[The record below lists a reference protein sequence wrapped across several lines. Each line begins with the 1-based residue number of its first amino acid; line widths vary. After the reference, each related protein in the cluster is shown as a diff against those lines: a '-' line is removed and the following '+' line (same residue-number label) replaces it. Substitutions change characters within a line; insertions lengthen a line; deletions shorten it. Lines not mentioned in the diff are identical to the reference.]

1 MTRYQ
6 ALYRKYRPQ
15 RFDEVIGQDHVVG
28 TLSRE
33 VTDEKV
39 AHAYLFAGPRGTGK
53 TTTARLLAKSLNCTN
68 RTTGAEPCN
77 ECASCL
83 GITEGTSLDVIELD
97 AASHNKVEDVR
108 EIRVNVGTVAAAEGA
123 RRIYILDEAHMLSR
137 AAGNALLKTL
147 EEPPEHVVFVLATT
161 EPYKLLD
168 TIRSRS
174 QRFDFHP
181 VTSETLIEYL
191 AEISE
196 REGFTADHSGL
207 SMIATHAR
215 GSVRDSMSLLEQ
227 VAALGDGTVSSEG
240 VTRALGLAD
249 DEAFTG
255 LVTAISNQ
263 DAPAAL
269 GLVAQL
275 ASRGADLR
283 RFVADSLGFFRGIF
297 LAQYAPNLE
306 EITDEPPE
314 ILDDWRR
321 LAKTIPSS
329 DVLRAIDLF
338 SEALLHLRQ
347 GREERLMLELAVIR
361 LTRPETTVDAEALAA
376 ALPEA
381 AGRSERPIRVEVGWA
396 EVPPP
401 FTDDEA
407 EALLATVDRANGR
420 VLPTTVRG
428 IALDLPGEEFALA
441 WRSSDGGSELVLE
454 LDETVAQEVLES
466 FVAERTNI
474 ASQGGR
480 FEVVSGEVQIIL
492 PEESEVC
499 CDPVAVASV
508 EDALLATDPPAEP
521 IDLPLRDAD
530 DEQARAELEELG
542 INELVASFTT
552 NHACC
557 QNRVENI
564 HRIADITRGVV
575 IRPGATFSVN
585 NYVGRRTEDNGFVS
599 DGVIQDGVF
608 EKQVGG
614 GISQYA
620 TTLFNSAFR
629 AGLDFGEYQSH
640 SLYISR
646 YPYGVEA
653 TLSYPHP
660 DLQIINSTP
669 YGVLLW
675 PSYTGS
681 SITINLYSTKHI
693 NVEQTGQT
701 ESAQDQCTRVTT
713 TRKRTYD
720 DGTAK
725 DDSVFAVYR
734 PGEGLRCDGSS
745 TVTTTTSPPPPPST
759 EPPPTTEPPPP
770 ATTAAPPPVT
780 EPPPTTAATTTTVA
794 P

>member
-68 RTTGAEPCN
+68 RTASAEPCN
-77 ECASCL
+77 ECASCI
-83 GITEGTSLDVIELD
+83 GITEGSSLDVIELD

-181 VTSETLIEYL
+181 VSSETLIEYL
-191 AEISE
+191 ADISN
-196 REGFTADHSGL
+196 REDFTADHAGL

-249 DEAFTG
+249 NEAFTG
-255 LVTAISNQ
+255 LVAAISAQ
-263 DAPAAL
+263 DAPTAL

-306 EITDEPPE
+306 EITDEPSE
-314 ILDDWRR
+314 ILDEWRR
-321 LAKTIPSS
+321 MAKTIASA

-361 LTRPETTVDAEALAA
+361 LTRPETTVDAEAIAVRMDRLERDVRTATMSKGLVTGDRPQAA
-376 ALPEA
+376 VDSRQHTAASPEPDQTA
-381 AGRSERPIRVEVGWA
+381 ADLETPSSSSPSGGGADEGGGGGQTPKDEEPTQDSVPGTPDEVGSDAVAVNLSDFSAAWP
-396 EVPPP
+396 VIVSRIR
-401 FTDDEA
+401 TDLGA
-407 EALLATVDRANGR
+407 RRHAFVK
-420 VLPTTVRG
+420 
-428 IALDLPGEEFALA
+428 
-441 WRSSDGGSELVLE
+441 
-454 LDETVAQEVLES
+454 
-466 FVAERTNI
+466 VAEPR
-474 ASQGGR
+474 SVEG
-480 FEVVSGEVQIIL
+480 S
-492 PEESEVC
+492 
-499 CDPVAVASV
+499 VAVLTMPSHQHFHLEQLNA
-508 EDALLATDPPAEP
+508 
-521 IDLPLRDAD
+521 
-530 DEQARAELEELG
+530 DEQLLGALEAVAAEIL
-542 INELVASFTT
+542 
-552 NHACC
+552 
-557 QNRVENI
+557 
-564 HRIADITRGVV
+564 
-575 IRPGATFSVN
+575 
-585 NYVGRRTEDNGFVS
+585 
-599 DGVIQDGVF
+599 
-608 EKQVGG
+608 
-614 GISQYA
+614 
-620 TTLFNSAFR
+620 
-629 AGLDFGEYQSH
+629 
-640 SLYISR
+640 
-646 YPYGVEA
+646 
-653 TLSYPHP
+653 
-660 DLQIINSTP
+660 
-669 YGVLLW
+669 
-675 PSYTGS
+675 GS
-681 SITINLYSTKHI
+681 SITLRFVS
-693 NVEQTGQT
+693 
-701 ESAQDQCTRVTT
+701 
-713 TRKRTYD
+713 D
-720 DGTAK
+720 DAPAAGVPDVVDEPPVRAPEK
-725 DDSVFAVYR
+725 DDLE
-734 PGEGLRCDGSS
+734 EGKD
-745 TVTTTTSPPPPPST
+745 P
-759 EPPPTTEPPPP
+759 EDP
-770 ATTAAPPPVT
+770 ADMIADMLGGKIV
-780 EPPPTTAATTTTVA
+780 EE
-794 P
+794 